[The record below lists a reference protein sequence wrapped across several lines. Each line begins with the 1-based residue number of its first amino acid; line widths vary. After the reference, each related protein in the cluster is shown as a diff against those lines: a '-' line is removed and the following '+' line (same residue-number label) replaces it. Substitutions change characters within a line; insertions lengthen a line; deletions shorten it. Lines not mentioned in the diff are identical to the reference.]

1 MLTEQSHLL
10 PLVAEPYDL
19 AEISF
24 PTVDGLR
31 CVRVRTNRYS
41 VPLRPGAKVEARV
54 NADTVELWHEGRRV
68 ARHERCY
75 SRQQQVLDLEHYL
88 DVLERKPGALAGS
101 TALAQWRQAGRW
113 PESFDRLWHALNM
126 RHGRQHGTRQIIE
139 LLQLGTGEGWPRLRS
154 AVEQALSLGC
164 HDVAAIRHLMLA
176 EQFDRPV
183 VAAFDLGPLARYE
196 RPMPVMSGYDQL
208 LGHAGLSEVQA

>member
-1 MLTEQSHLL
+1 
-10 PLVAEPYDL
+10 
-19 AEISF
+19 
-24 PTVDGLR
+24 
-31 CVRVRTNRYS
+31 
-41 VPLRPGAKVEARV
+41 
-54 NADTVELWHEGRRV
+54 
-68 ARHERCY
+68 
-75 SRQQQVLDLEHYL
+75 
-88 DVLERKPGALAGS
+88 
-101 TALAQWRQAGRW
+101 
-113 PESFDRLWHALNM
+113 M

-208 LGHAGLSEVQA
+208 LGRAGLSEVQA